1 MEDIVV
7 QGKIS
12 NHIYTIRNEQVMID
26 RDLAELYGV
35 ETKRINE
42 AVRNNVDKFPND
54 FYFELSED
62 EFTDLRTKIST
73 ANFSKTRVSPK
84 VFTEQGVYMLATV
97 LKSKTATDV
106 TISIIRTFKNL
117 REFSKHY
124 NALAKKIME
133 VERKSDKQH
142 KELKKALDALIAESE
157 VADIKR
163 IGFLKE

>member
-1 MEDIVV
+1 
-7 QGKIS
+7 
-12 NHIYTIRNEQVMID
+12 MID

-73 ANFSKTRVSPK
+73 ANFSKIRVAPK